1 VSASRPD
8 GSVAIGTFEEEV
20 SQTLS
25 NVEQILA
32 AAGAARA
39 DIVKVNAYLSN
50 SVLFAQ
56 FNDIYARHFFGARPA
71 RTTLVTSF
79 GQPTCGSRSSASPT
93 SAADHTC
100 SPSSGTM
107 VLAAGAASPPMT
119 RHRHRP
125 RHGDGRRHGPGS
137 GLP

>member
-1 VSASRPD
+1 MFVSGQVASRPD

-32 AAGAARA
+32 AAGATRG

-79 GQPTCGSRSSASPT
+79 GH
-93 SAADHTC
+93 ADVRVEIECIAHL
-100 SPSSGTM
+100 G
-107 VLAAGAASPPMT
+107 G
-119 RHRHRP
+119 
-125 RHGDGRRHGPGS
+125 
-137 GLP
+137 